1 VNDRALL
8 ARVIR
13 HGALRVPEITFDFWV
28 IKALTTAMGE
38 ATSDRGVRAIN
49 P

>member
-1 VNDRALL
+1 MNDRTLL
-8 ARVIR
+8 ARLIR
-13 HGALRVPEITFDFWV
+13 HGALRVPEMTVDFWV

-38 ATSDRGVRAIN
+38 AMSDYSVYAIN